1 MWLRSKVGI
10 SGGSAK
16 LVANVILQN
25 QEKERNNA
33 NGCLPSLS
41 HPLATKVRKKNQ
53 KMTMMMNMLFAIIVV
68 HLVTNIIA
76 KKEKNKVDEHAST
89 SLSHS
94 SICTR
99 KKIKKNIIPLML

>member
-41 HPLATKVRKKNQ
+41 HPLATKVRKK
-53 KMTMMMNMLFAIIVV
+53 KP
-68 HLVTNIIA
+68 
-76 KKEKNKVDEHAST
+76 KNDNDDEHVIC
-89 SLSHS
+89 HNCCS
-94 SICTR
+94 SCNKYNS
-99 KKIKKNIIPLML
+99 KKGKKQS